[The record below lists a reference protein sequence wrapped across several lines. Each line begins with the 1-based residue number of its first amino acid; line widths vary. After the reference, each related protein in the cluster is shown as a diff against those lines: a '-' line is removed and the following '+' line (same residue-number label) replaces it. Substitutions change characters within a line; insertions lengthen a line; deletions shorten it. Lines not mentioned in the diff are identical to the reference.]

1 MIWEARVH
9 RVHNTCV
16 CDALSNMFVVYLHQV
31 GIWIKFHDCA
41 IKLNRIHILYLWRID
56 WAHLRNVCN
65 VHGLCVFGLTTIKM
79 LARLFSEWNCRE
91 FRRMHWEWQREKKM
105 SGGGEICVVGW
116 NITVTA
122 SGFHCFEELSQQ
134 LFDCSRDKCRIE
146 FPTHAW
152 QQQIFLW
159 VFFDISSYDRFRSIS
174 FAQLSL
180 GENMRRSMAES
191 WDLPTNIANTIQLIF
206 FSYICRFSFFFIHI
220 SNLRSKFLQSKK
232 EKSSFLSAMTFC
244 IAKELEIYK
253 YIYYVYTDRKINIEP
268 SFIMTRFNWC

>member
-1 MIWEARVH
+1 
-9 RVHNTCV
+9 
-16 CDALSNMFVVYLHQV
+16 
-31 GIWIKFHDCA
+31 
-41 IKLNRIHILYLWRID
+41 
-56 WAHLRNVCN
+56 
-65 VHGLCVFGLTTIKM
+65 
-79 LARLFSEWNCRE
+79 
-91 FRRMHWEWQREKKM
+91 M

-180 GENMRRSMAES
+180 GENMRTSMAES
-191 WDLPTNIANTIQLIF
+191 
-206 FSYICRFSFFFIHI
+206 
-220 SNLRSKFLQSKK
+220 
-232 EKSSFLSAMTFC
+232 
-244 IAKELEIYK
+244 
-253 YIYYVYTDRKINIEP
+253 
-268 SFIMTRFNWC
+268 